1 MGTNKGYVQV
11 WDTTASKRI
20 LQLEGHTARVGALT
34 WNGDQL
40 SSGSRDRMILQR
52 DTRSSSAT
60 SGSNADRKLAGH
72 RQEVSLF
79 VCFICDLKSE
89 SSRY

>member
-1 MGTNKGYVQV
+1 MQV

-60 SGSNADRKLAGH
+60 SGSNADRKLTGH
-72 RQEVSLF
+72 RQEVLF
-79 VCFICDLKSE
+79 YVKILYVCLCTVFSYFVNIMFL
-89 SSRY
+89 